1 MKIVLS
7 TLNAKYIHSSLALRY
22 LKAYSQREFSDIEI
36 VEYSIKEPIL
46 NLLSD
51 LYKKKP
57 DVIGFSCYIW
67 NIEETLELVQLIKK
81 VMPDVSIVL
90 GGPEV
95 SYDIK
100 YWLERVKGIDY
111 IVYGEGEHTF
121 YLLLKALMENGN
133 ISEINGL
140 AYKLND
146 SFVITPPQKKLNLN
160 DLPSPYQDEEDI
172 EALRDKIVY
181 FEASRGC
188 PFSCAYCLSSADTGV
203 RFFEL
208 ERVKRDLLKLMNSGV
223 KTIKFVD
230 RTFNINKKF
239 AIEIFKFLI
248 DNNIRTVFQ
257 FEITADIMHRDVLQ
271 FLVENAPANYF
282 RFEIGIQSTNEY
294 TNSLINRRQNFK
306 KLSTTVLKLKENKKI
321 DLHLDLIA
329 GLPEEDYSSFRKT
342 FNDVFALRPEELQLG
357 FLKILRGTQMWR
369 EASKYN
375 YVYMEKAP
383 YEIFQNSVLSFTD
396 IIKIKSLEDVL
407 EKYWNSNRMNN
418 TVEYLITHEFETP
431 FDFFQEFGLFWEEKG
446 WNRIGHQIETLFERL
461 NQFLKVKA
469 IPNLDFVQSL
479 MKLDYFLNHN
489 YKPRKTWWEFN
500 IPKQQQMEFL
510 QEIVARPDLVTDNF
524 VELNLDERTIHK
536 HIMIETSKFDIYS
549 YLQDGKI
556 IERDTLVIVYYNP
569 PEKPKLFFK
578 SK

>member
-22 LKAYSQREFSDIEI
+22 LKAYSQNEFPDIEI
-36 VEYSIKEPIL
+36 IEYSIKEPIL

-51 LYKKKP
+51 LYKKNP
-57 DVIGFSCYIW
+57 DIVGFSCYIW
-67 NIEETLELVQLIKK
+67 NIEETLELVKLIKK
-81 VMPDVSIVL
+81 VMPNVSIVL

-100 YWLERVKGIDY
+100 YWLERVKEIDY
-111 IVYGEGEHTF
+111 IVYGEGEETF
-121 YLLLKALMENGN
+121 LQLLKALKENRN
-133 ISEINGL
+133 ISKINGL
-140 AYKLND
+140 AYNIENN
-146 SFVITPPQKKLNLN
+146 FVMTPPQKKLNLN
-160 DLPSPYQDEEDI
+160 NIPSPYQDENDI
-172 EALRDKIVY
+172 ASLKDKIVY

-203 RFFEL
+203 LFFEL
-208 ERVKRDLLKLMNSGV
+208 ERVKEELLKLIKSEV

-230 RTFNINKKF
+230 RTFNINRKF

-248 DNNIRTVFQ
+248 ENNISTVFQ

-306 KLSTTVLKLKENKKI
+306 KLSNTVLKLKENKKI

-329 GLPEEDYSSFRKT
+329 GLPEEDYASFRKT

-383 YEIFQNSVLSFTD
+383 YEIFQNSVLSFAD
-396 IIKIKSLEDVL
+396 VIRIKSLEDVL
-407 EKYWNSNRMNN
+407 EKYWNSNRMNY

-431 FDFFQEFGLFWEEKG
+431 FDFFQEFGQFWDANG

-461 NQFLKVKA
+461 HQFLKVKTTLN
-469 IPNLDFVQSL
+469 IDFVEAL

-500 IPKQQQMEFL
+500 ISKQQQIEYL
-510 QEIVARPDLVTDNF
+510 QELVAKPDLVTDNF
-524 VELNLDERTIHK
+524 VNLNLDDRTIHK
-536 HIMIETSKFDIYS
+536 HIMIETSRFDIYS

-556 IERDTLVIVYYNP
+556 IERDTLMIVYYNP

-578 SK
+578 TK

>member
-22 LKAYSQREFSDIEI
+22 LKAYSQDEFPDIELI
-36 VEYSIKEPIL
+36 EYSIKEPIL
-46 NLLSD
+46 SLLSD
-51 LYKKKP
+51 LYKRNP

-81 VMPDVSIVL
+81 VMPDVSVVL

-100 YWLERVKGIDY
+100 YWLERVKEIDY
-111 IVYGEGEHTF
+111 IVYGEGEQTF
-121 YLLLKALMENGN
+121 YQLLKVLKEKGN
-133 ISEINGL
+133 VSEVNGL
-140 AYKLND
+140 AYKIEGN
-146 SFVITPPQKKLNLN
+146 FVMTPPQKKLDLN
-160 DLPSPYQDEEDI
+160 NIPSPYRDEEDI
-172 EALRDKIVY
+172 ASLKDKIVY

-208 ERVKRDLLKLMNSGV
+208 ERVKADLLKLIKSEV

-230 RTFNINKKF
+230 RTFNINRKF

-248 DNNIRTVFQ
+248 ENNISTVFQ

-306 KLSTTVLKLKENKKI
+306 KLSATVLKLKENKKI

-329 GLPEEDYSSFRKT
+329 GLPEEDYASFRKT
-342 FNDVFALRPEELQLG
+342 FNDVFALRPQELQLG

-369 EASKYN
+369 EAPKYN
-375 YVYMEKAP
+375 YIYMEKAP
-383 YEIFQNSVLSFTD
+383 YEIFQNNVLSFAD
-396 IIKIKSLEDVL
+396 VIKIKSLEDVL
-407 EKYWNSNRMNN
+407 EKYWNSNRINY

-446 WNRIGHQIETLFERL
+446 WNRIGHQLETLFERL
-461 NQFLKVKA
+461 DQFLKVKA
-469 IPNLDFVQSL
+469 VTKIDFAEDL
-479 MKLDYFLNHN
+479 MKMDYFLNHN

-500 IPKQQQMEFL
+500 IPKQQQIEHL
-510 QEIVARPDLVTDNF
+510 QELVTRPAIVTDNF
-524 VELNLDERTIHK
+524 AELNLDERAIHK
-536 HIMIETSKFDIYS
+536 HVMIETSRYDIYS
-549 YLQDGKI
+549 YLQYGTI
-556 IERDTLVIVYYNP
+556 IEKDTLMIVYYNP

-578 SK
+578 